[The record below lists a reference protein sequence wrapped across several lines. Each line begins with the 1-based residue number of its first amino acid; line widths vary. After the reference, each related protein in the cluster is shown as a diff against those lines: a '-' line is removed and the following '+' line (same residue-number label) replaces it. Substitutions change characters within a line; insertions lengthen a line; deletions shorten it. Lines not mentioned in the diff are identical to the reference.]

1 MSETKKKSTKVAI
14 ETAETGWIVRVH
26 GEGISEDFCQVGG
39 SGLLHPGHAH

>member
-14 ETAETGWIVRVH
+14 ETAETGVDCSRT
-26 GEGISEDFCQVGG
+26 GRGGSEDFCQVGG